1 MGEIKQDAV
10 LMQIDT
16 EKEALKAQVQAMQNQ
31 MIAGQIDTLVSAG
44 KITPGEKSALSG
56 IMLQQDPHTVKMQIL
71 GFLNSRA
78 EVQVTQPEV
87 SANIVPTALLSEP
100 EAGVDPVQKYATE
113 HQIGYVAAYEDMQKK
128 GLLNIKL

>member
-1 MGEIKQDAV
+1 MGETTQNAV

-16 EKEALKAQVQAMQNQ
+16 EKEALKAQVQAMQKV
-31 MIAGQIDTLVSAG
+31 MIDGQIDTLVSAG